1 MKIALILENNLPGGV
16 STVVS
21 TILNSNKFDFI
32 IISLSKPTSNIIFK
46 RDILYVENF
55 YVERYTTIQ
64 YFLDIICKKRYFKK
78 TSQKIIKLCIDNNVS
93 ILHFHTHP
101 RYLHLGNLIIGT
113 APNLKLLWT
122 EHSFRIRHL
131 QNSSFSTKLFIFLYR
146 KSFKHFNSIFVSKY
160 IHRLYKELNL
170 LDAQKMHI
178 SIENSV
184 TFFEYQKKKNYEI
197 SETIKIVYVA
207 RLSNVKNHIF
217 LFNVIKKLLSEGLDK
232 KIELS
237 LYGSGEI
244 EEVLLNYVN
253 FNNLNQNIIFHGNS
267 NSLPDLLSK
276 YDFAVFT
283 SEAEGFPIALLEK
296 LASGLPVVCANLP
309 EILCYFSKDD
319 GVIFYER
326 NSLDDCV
333 KNILHLIS
341 DVKIRENLGCRAK
354 YTILNR
360 FSYSLEDKYDEVY
373 QFLSAS
379 KL

>member
-32 IISLSKPTSNIIFK
+32 IISLRKPTNNIIFK
-46 RDILYVENF
+46 RDIVYVENY
-55 YVERYTTIQ
+55 YVERYSTIQ
-64 YFLDIICKKRYFKK
+64 YFLDIVCKKRYFKK
-78 TSQKIIKLCIDNNVS
+78 TTQKIIKLCIDNNVS

-101 RYLHLGNLIIGT
+101 RYLHLGNLIIRK

-122 EHSFRIRHL
+122 EHVFRIRDL
-131 QNSSFSTKLFIFLYR
+131 RVSSFTSKVFILLY
-146 KSFKHFNSIFVSKY
+146 KKNFKHFNSIFVSKY
-160 IHRLYKELNL
+160 IHRLHEQLNL
-170 LDAQKMHI
+170 LDTEKMHT

-184 TFFEYQKKKNYEI
+184 PFFEYQKKKNYEI

-207 RLSNVKNHIF
+207 RLSNVKNHFF
-217 LFNVIKKLLSEGLDK
+217 LFNVLKELLNEGLDK

-237 LYGSGEI
+237 LYGTGEI
-244 EEVLLNYVN
+244 EELLLNYIKI
-253 FNNLNQNIIFHGNS
+253 NNLKQNVIFHGNS
-267 NSLPDLLSK
+267 NSLNVLLSK

-309 EILCYFSKDD
+309 EVTCYFSKDD
-319 GVIFYER
+319 GVLFYER

-333 KNILHLIS
+333 KNILLLIS
-341 DVKIRENLGCRAK
+341 DVKLRESLGCRAK
-354 YTILNR
+354 NTILNR

-373 QFLSAS
+373 RFLSDS
-379 KL
+379 M